1 MIDGFA
7 EAGVPEGMDNPNGEE
22 LPGKGEYPG
31 HTAIWLYF
39 YILSNIVVRTRL
51 RSEWGNCMVETVS
64 FTVFLETI
72 GVLAT
77 VVFVLSSM
85 LAMGF
90 SLTLRE
96 IVEPLRN
103 LRLVILSLVANFVLV
118 PLLAL
123 VLLLAFPLS
132 EGLSIG
138 LFILGAAAG
147 APFLPKLAQAA
158 KGDIAFAV
166 GLMVVTIAYV
176 PIVLPLLLPGVA
188 IDPWAI
194 ARSLI
199 PLMLIPLA
207 IALFVRARY
216 GEVAA
221 GLLPLMNQATS
232 LSLLALGVAFFV
244 VYFTDLVGAIGTTA
258 ILVTI
263 IFVTVSLAIGYVLGG
278 PGGDIKRVL
287 GVGTAQRNL
296 SAALAIAALNFTDP
310 DVMIMILVVAMVG
323 LTLLMFIGEE
333 MGKRAALPA
342 CRR

>member
-1 MIDGFA
+1 
-7 EAGVPEGMDNPNGEE
+7 
-22 LPGKGEYPG
+22 
-31 HTAIWLYF
+31 
-39 YILSNIVVRTRL
+39 
-51 RSEWGNCMVETVS
+51 MVETVS

-77 VVFVLSSM
+77 VIFVLSSM

-96 IVEPLRN
+96 IVEPLKN
-103 LRLVILSLVANFVLV
+103 LRLVVLSLVANFVLV

-123 VLLLAFPLS
+123 VLLLVFPLS

-138 LFILGAAAG
+138 LFILGTAAG

-158 KGDIAFAV
+158 KGDVAFGV
-166 GLMVVTIAYV
+166 GLMVLLMVVTIAYV
-176 PIVLPLLLPGVA
+176 LFVLPLLLPGVA

-194 ARSLI
+194 ARSLVL
-199 PLMLIPLA
+199 LMLIPLGT
-207 IALFVRARY
+207 ALLIRARY
-216 GEVAA
+216 REVAT
-221 GLLPLMNQATS
+221 GLLPLMNQAANLS
-232 LSLLALGVAFFV
+232 SLLTLGVAFFV

-263 IFVTVSLAIGYVLGG
+263 IFVMVSLAIGYVLGG
-278 PGGDIKRVL
+278 PGGGIKRVL
-287 GVGTAQRNL
+287 AVGTAQRNL

-333 MGKRAALPA
+333 MGRRAETTSGVQL
-342 CRR
+342 R

>member
-1 MIDGFA
+1 
-7 EAGVPEGMDNPNGEE
+7 
-22 LPGKGEYPG
+22 
-31 HTAIWLYF
+31 
-39 YILSNIVVRTRL
+39 
-51 RSEWGNCMVETVS
+51 MVETVP

-77 VVFVLSSM
+77 VIFMLSSM

-103 LRLVILSLVANFVLV
+103 LQLVILSLAANFVLV

-123 VLLLAFPLS
+123 ALLLIFPLT

-138 LFILGAAAG
+138 LLLLGNAAG
-147 APFLPKLAQAA
+147 AAFLPKLAQAA
-158 KGDIAFAV
+158 KGDVAFAV
-166 GLMVVTIAYV
+166 GLMVLLMVATIAYLPV
-176 PIVLPLLLPGVA
+176 VLPLLLPGIA

-194 ARSLI
+194 ARSLV
-199 PLMLIPLA
+199 LLLLIPLA
-207 IALFVRARY
+207 IALFIRARY
-216 GEVAA
+216 GEVAE
-221 GLLPLMNQATS
+221 GLLPLMNQAAN

-278 PGGDIKRVL
+278 PGGGTKRVL

-323 LTLLMFIGEE
+323 LTLLIFIGEE
-333 MGKRAALPA
+333 MGKRAETASTSS
-342 CRR
+342 

>member
-1 MIDGFA
+1 
-7 EAGVPEGMDNPNGEE
+7 
-22 LPGKGEYPG
+22 
-31 HTAIWLYF
+31 
-39 YILSNIVVRTRL
+39 
-51 RSEWGNCMVETVS
+51 MVETVS

-103 LRLVILSLVANFVLV
+103 LRLVILSLVANFILV

-123 VLLLAFPLS
+123 VLLLVFPLS

-138 LFILGAAAG
+138 LFILGTAAG

-166 GLMVVTIAYV
+166 GLMVLLMVVTVAYV

-194 ARSLI
+194 ARSLVL
-199 PLMLIPLA
+199 LMLIPLA
-207 IALFVRARY
+207 IALLIRARY
-216 GEVAA
+216 KEVAT
-221 GLLPLMNQATS
+221 GLLSLMNQAAN
-232 LSLLALGVAFFV
+232 LSLLTLGVAFFV

-333 MGKRAALPA
+333 MGKRAAGYNREMSRGGSLHTERDSNGGREP
-342 CRR
+342 RPRESDR

>member
-1 MIDGFA
+1 
-7 EAGVPEGMDNPNGEE
+7 
-22 LPGKGEYPG
+22 
-31 HTAIWLYF
+31 
-39 YILSNIVVRTRL
+39 
-51 RSEWGNCMVETVS
+51 MVETLS

-103 LRLVILSLVANFVLV
+103 LRLVLLSLVANFVLV

-123 VLLLAFPLS
+123 ALLLVFPLS

-138 LFILGAAAG
+138 LFILGTAAG

-166 GLMVVTIAYV
+166 GLMVLLMVVTIAYV
-176 PIVLPLLLPGVA
+176 PFVLPLLLPGVA

-194 ARSLI
+194 ARSLVL
-199 PLMLIPLA
+199 LMLIPLGT
-207 IALFVRARY
+207 ALLIRARY
-216 GEVAA
+216 REVAT
-221 GLLPLMNQATS
+221 GLLPLMNQAANLS
-232 LSLLALGVAFFV
+232 SLLTLGVAFFV

-278 PGGDIKRVL
+278 PGGGIKRVL

-333 MGKRAALPA
+333 MGKRAEAASGAAREERPA
-342 CRR
+342 KRSQG